1 VKRIGDTTDC
11 LRLAVLAVLVAMA
24 GCTGDPAT
32 HPMDTMAPES
42 DLAASIRHLFYE
54 ITVWDALIL
63 AIVVVAF
70 GLAFFFFSTR
80 VGEAAPAQTAG
91 AGLGLEA
98 AFVIG
103 PALVLLMITIPTVR
117 IIFQTQKLE
126 APKDALEVRVI
137 GHQWWWEFQYP
148 ATSINTANE
157 VHIPVGRAV
166 RFLLNAD
173 DVIHSFWIPR
183 LGGKRDCIPGHVN
196 QLTLIA
202 NTPGDYYGE
211 CAEFCGTSHANMRFH
226 VVVDTPAGFGAWLDD
241 QRSVPLVASAAAS
254 GSQDGIRAG
263 EQIFANAPC
272 TSCHT
277 ISGVSAGHIAPNLT
291 HFGGRHTLAGL
302 RPNNPQTLAEWIR
315 NPQSIKPG
323 ALMPPLHLDHQQ
335 LADLSAY
342 LESLK

>member
-1 VKRIGDTTDC
+1 
-11 LRLAVLAVLVAMA
+11 
-24 GCTGDPAT
+24 
-32 HPMDTMAPES
+32 
-42 DLAASIRHLFYE
+42 
-54 ITVWDALIL
+54 
-63 AIVVVAF
+63 
-70 GLAFFFFSTR
+70 
-80 VGEAAPAQTAG
+80 
-91 AGLGLEA
+91 LEA

-117 IIFQTQKLE
+117 IIFQTQRLE

-157 VHIPVGRAV
+157 VHIPVGRPV

-183 LGGKRDCIPGHVN
+183 LGGKRDCIPGHIN

-202 NTPGDYYGE
+202 HTPGDYYGE

-226 VVVDTPAGFGAWLDD
+226 VVVDTPGGFGAWLDD
-241 QRSVPLVASAAAS
+241 QRSMPLVASAAA
-254 GSQDGIRAG
+254 GGTQDGIRAG
-263 EQIFANAPC
+263 EQIFASAPC
-272 TSCHT
+272 TSCHA
-277 ISGVSAGHIAPNLT
+277 ISGVSSGRIAPNLT
-291 HFGGRHTLAGL
+291 HFGGRRTLVGL
-302 RPNNPQTLAEWIR
+302 RPNNPETLAEWIR

-323 ALMPPLHLDHQQ
+323 ALMPPLHLDDQQ